1 VVPKLPYDLAG
12 WTENSSSGSQ
22 WLFAIVCGELFRPSL
37 NLKSALSN
45 PLWFQA
51 IFKLSLSLWKKII
64 AQSCEGIRISRIGFQ
79 QLGDT
84 VDPSAWVL
92 LHAHLTRTSQLLHS
106 PRAFNSRSCSLSTAS
121 FMFKL
126 QIFTSLKKFVT
137 KIYCFDKKI
146 QKLFVT
152 IISDKQELC

>member
-64 AQSCEGIRISRIGFQ
+64 AQSCERIRISRIGFQ

-92 LHAHLTRTSQLLHS
+92 LQLIGQGQASFFTAHG
-106 PRAFNSRSCSLSTAS
+106 AFNSRSCSLSAAS
-121 FMFKL
+121 FMFNL
-126 QIFTSLKKFVT
+126 QISYFIE
-137 KIYCFDKKI
+137 KIRN
-146 QKLFVT
+146 
-152 IISDKQELC
+152 